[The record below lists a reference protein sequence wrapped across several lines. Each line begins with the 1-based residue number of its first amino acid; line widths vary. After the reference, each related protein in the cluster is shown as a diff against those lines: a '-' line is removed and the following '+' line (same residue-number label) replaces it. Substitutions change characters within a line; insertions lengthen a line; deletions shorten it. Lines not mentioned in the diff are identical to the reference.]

1 MGIAHSIPR
10 HERIGLSEPVR
21 KPREK
26 KERKVK
32 RVSSK
37 RKRNTKRKVKKQ
49 SRRTSPVKKRR

>member
-32 RVSSK
+32 KSSMRT
-37 RKRNTKRKVKKQ
+37 RKTKRKVKK
-49 SRRTSPVKKRR
+49 SSKRTSPVRKRR